1 MTNVTEY
8 VSEVLEISQEPNED
22 RSTFLQRV
30 AFEIQSLDEDGW
42 SKMPVEL
49 QEWYNKA
56 ADTLADA
63 PSEDEIKLDELPTD
77 EPKKSKRL
85 GSKKVKEA
93 VVDDASEVDD
103 ADASKIDPGEEPDE
117 NADVKEPKKRGR
129 KPSGEP
135 KKEKA
140 PKEPRGPI
148 AANAVREILC
158 EDMTTSLDELMT
170 KLEER
175 VVAMQRSSAQ
185 VVHLNTVRAFE
196 VALEVGK
203 VCKKGE
209 EVLTTV

>member
-30 AFEIQSLDEDGW
+30 AFEIQSLDEDDW

-77 EPKKSKRL
+77 EPKKSKKL
-85 GSKKVKEA
+85 GSKKMKET
-93 VVDDASEVDD
+93 VVDDDT
-103 ADASKIDPGEEPDE
+103 SKIDPGEEPDE

-129 KPSGEP
+129 KPSSEP

-175 VVAMQRSSAQ
+175 GIAMQRSSAQ

-209 EVLTTV
+209 KVLTTV

>member
-1 MTNVTEY
+1 MTNVAEY
-8 VSEVLEISQEPNED
+8 VEEVLEISQEPNED

-30 AFEIQSLDEDGW
+30 AFEIQSLDEEGW
-42 SKMPVEL
+42 NKVPVEL

-63 PSEDEIKLDELPTD
+63 SSDDEIELDELPTD
-77 EPKKSKRL
+77 APKKGKKL

-93 VVDDASEVDD
+93 VAEAAPEVEV
-103 ADASKIDPGEEPDE
+103 ADESAEVEE
-117 NADVKEPKKRGR
+117 VKEPKKRGR

-140 PKEPRGPI
+140 TKEPRGPI

-175 VVAMQRSSAQ
+175 GVNMQRSSAQ

-209 EVLTTV
+209 TVLTTDA

>member
-22 RSTFLQRV
+22 RNTFLQRV
-30 AFEIQSLDEDGW
+30 AFEIQSLDEEAW
-42 SKMPVEL
+42 NKMPVEL

-63 PSEDEIKLDELPTD
+63 PSDEDIELDDLPVA
-77 EPKKSKRL
+77 EPKKGKKL
-85 GSKKVKEA
+85 ASKKVKEA
-93 VVDDASEVDD
+93 IVEATPEVEKAEDDAAES
-103 ADASKIDPGEEPDE
+103 DE
-117 NADVKEPKKRGR
+117 AKEPKKRGR

-158 EDMTTSLDELMT
+158 EDMTTTLDELMT

-175 VVAMQRSSAQ
+175 GVNMQRSSAQ

-209 EVLTTV
+209 VVLTTEV